1 MARPPRDYPTDPW
14 RRMVT
19 NLVVY
24 THLLGIKKKK
34 ILSATVLGISR
45 LASTLLVPWFS
56 SKMVRASFCSG
67 LQTCSF
73 KGRGHI
79 PSPSSWILSSIL
91 LLVPCPHSCIII
103 FLINLVLPTPN
114 CLKSLLSGQSLR
126 PTSQEKLCVSFSLLL
141 PIPIASISPLFILLT
156 HCKLASLHGPFLREL
171 PCPVSVIQD
180 SSDMFYFADHQLFL
194 EMSIL
199 LASII
204 SYYSTSLDI
213 HSHCLCFSST
223 DFSSSTKDCEHSS
236 ELRLQLYPSLP
247 LLRFHPFQ

>member
-1 MARPPRDYPTDPW
+1 M
-14 RRMVT
+14 
-19 NLVVY
+19 
-24 THLLGIKKKK
+24 
-34 ILSATVLGISR
+34 
-45 LASTLLVPWFS
+45 
-56 SKMVRASFCSG
+56 
-67 LQTCSF
+67 
-73 KGRGHI
+73 
-79 PSPSSWILSSIL
+79 
-91 LLVPCPHSCIII
+91 PCPHSCIII

-156 HCKLASLHGPFLREL
+156 HRKLASLHGPFLREL

-204 SYYSTSLDI
+204 LHLWTFTVTAYVFPPPTSLLPPKTVSILQSSDFSFTHLYLCSGFIHSNSSIYYSYPENSKTSVPGSDTCCVPPHHSSFLASSTCFHSSHLKSNSLEEILPLKLLIHFLLLFFSLKCFI
-213 HSHCLCFSST
+213 HS
-223 DFSSSTKDCEHSS
+223 
-236 ELRLQLYPSLP
+236 PS
-247 LLRFHPFQ
+247 FPFPQMKA